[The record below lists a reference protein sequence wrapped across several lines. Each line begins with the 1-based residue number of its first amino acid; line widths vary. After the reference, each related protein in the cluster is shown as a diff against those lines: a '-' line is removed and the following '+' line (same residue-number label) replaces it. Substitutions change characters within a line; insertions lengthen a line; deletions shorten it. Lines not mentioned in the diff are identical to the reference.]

1 MKKSIKILL
10 LFAFFLVAFV
20 ANIFISTGYFRT
32 IDYYFEGEVVKKIDI
47 PGAED
52 IMISPDRD
60 FAIISAT
67 DRKKQR
73 TEGKIEGGLYIM
85 DLTSEDFNITPL
97 TTLRNDF
104 GPHGISM
111 KKVDSTYKVM
121 AINHS
126 SKGHSI
132 EVFTLT
138 NKQLNHN
145 ETLTNELMI
154 SPNDLVMIDENRF
167 YFTNDHKYTKGIG
180 RLAEDYLG
188 LALSNVIYFDGST
201 YREVASGIA
210 YANGINYDVNR
221 KLLFVASPRKFA
233 IKVYNVLTNGDLE
246 YIEDIDTG
254 TGVDN
259 VEFDSEGYIWSGCHP
274 NLLQFSAYAAGKEE
288 IAPSE
293 IIKIDYKDKNNYIV
307 ETIYLEDGST
317 MSAASVAAPFKNYI
331 LAGNVMD
338 DSFLILKLL
347 PHQ

>member
-1 MKKSIKILL
+1 MKKSTKILL
-10 LFAFFLVAFV
+10 VLVFVLAAFV

-32 IDYYFEGEVVKKIDI
+32 IEPHFEGEVIKKINL

-52 IMISPDRD
+52 IMISPDKD
-60 FAIISAT
+60 FAIISSN

-85 DLTSEDFNITPL
+85 GLATDDFNVTPL
-97 TTLRNDF
+97 TSLRSDF

-111 KKVDSTYKVM
+111 KKVDSTYKVI

-132 EVFTLT
+132 EVFTLSNNDLT
-138 NKQLNHN
+138 HK
-145 ETLTNELMI
+145 ETLTNELMV

-167 YFTNDHKYTKGIG
+167 YFTNDHKYTEGLG

-188 LALSNVIYFDGST
+188 LSLSNVIYFDGTS

-210 YANGINYDVNR
+210 YANGINYNENR

-233 IKVYNVLTNGDLE
+233 VKVYNALANGDLE
-246 YIEDIDTG
+246 HIEDIDTG

-259 VEFDSEGYIWSGCHP
+259 LEFDSEGNIWSGCHP

-293 IIKIDYKDKNNYIV
+293 IIKIDYRGKNDYTV

-338 DSFLILKLL
+338 DSFFIIKRKE
-347 PHQ
+347 